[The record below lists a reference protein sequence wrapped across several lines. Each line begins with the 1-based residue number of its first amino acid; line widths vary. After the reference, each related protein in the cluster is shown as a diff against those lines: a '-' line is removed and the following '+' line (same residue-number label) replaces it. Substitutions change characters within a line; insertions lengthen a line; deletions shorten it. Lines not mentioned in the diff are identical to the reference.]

1 MAIEIQPDR
10 PQGAQQPSG
19 GAPGGPRP
27 ARPWWQRPAIHTAI
41 AGAIVGYFIG
51 HWLGNFLSSA
61 YQQNALSDSND
72 VPIVLGYAFGVIGW
86 LAGLGVFNDLVRQML
101 GRPVHGHE
109 EAADASGGLA
119 RYFRYSLD
127 HKVVG
132 IQYLVGMIA
141 YFLTG
146 GLFAMA
152 IRTELLSP
160 TYHIMNANA
169 YVEVVGE
176 HGTMMMM
183 MMTSVIVGPFGNY
196 LVPLMIG
203 SKRVA
208 FPRIEALSFWITPA
222 AYIILLSGL
231 LFGGFPFGW
240 TGYAPLSVESTSGA
254 DAYAFAFGLMGISV
268 ILAGFNLIVT
278 IICHRAPGMR
288 WSRLPMFVWAV
299 LATSFLFVLAAP
311 VLVGGMYM
319 MLTDRTA
326 QTAFFVNTLGGSS
339 YLYQNL
345 FWFFGH
351 PEVYILALP
360 GFGIVCELLPVFCR
374 KPLFGYKT
382 AAAGMIGVT
391 LLSFFVWQHHL
402 FDSGIDPDM
411 RPLFMLT
418 TELISIPTGFI
429 FLVAIGTFWK
439 AKIRFSVPMLFCL
452 AFYFNFLIG
461 GISGVFLSD
470 VPADTTEH
478 GSFFVMAHFH
488 YTIMGGLIFAFM
500 GGLYYWLPKMT
511 GIKLNERLGKIQ
523 FWTMF
528 VFFNS
533 TFLPLFAVGMLG
545 QPRRVFEYARNLET
559 LNDWVSISA
568 FLLGVSI
575 LIFLVNFVWSTVIAR
590 VPETGNPWRSRGLEW
605 QVSSPPPPGNFDTV
619 PVVLSGPYEYGVKN
633 APPVADL
640 RPPLGVLATAVADTT
655 LVRGGDNIP
664 QVETGAG
671 TSGTEG

>member
-1 MAIEIQPDR
+1 MAIEIQPEKAM
-10 PQGAQQPSG
+10 G
-19 GAPGGPRP
+19 PGGSEPGAARP
-27 ARPWWQRPAIHTAI
+27 ARPWWLRPAVHTAI
-41 AGAIVGYFIG
+41 AGAIVGYFLG
-51 HWLGNFLSSA
+51 HLLGNFLSSG

-72 VPIVLGYAFGVIGW
+72 MPIILGYAFGVLGW
-86 LAGLGVFNDLVRQML
+86 LLGLGVFNDLFRQMI
-101 GRPVHGHE
+101 GRPARSHE
-109 EAADASGGLA
+109 GEATSGLA

-132 IQYLVGMIA
+132 LQYLVGMIA

-169 YVEVVGE
+169 YIEVVGE

-203 SKRVA
+203 AKRVA
-208 FPRIEALSFWITPA
+208 FPRLEALSFWLTPA

-231 LFGGFPFGW
+231 LLGGFPFGW
-240 TGYAPLSVESTSGA
+240 TGYAPLSIESTSGA

-288 WSRLPMFVWAV
+288 WSRLPMFVWSI
-299 LATSFLFVLAAP
+299 LATAFLFVLAAP

-319 MLTDRTA
+319 MLTDRTV

-339 YLYQNL
+339 YLYENL

-360 GFGIVCELLPVFCR
+360 GFGIVCELIPVFCR
-374 KPLFGYKT
+374 KPLFGYKI

-439 AKIRFSVPMLFCL
+439 AKIRFSVPMLFAL

-500 GGLYYWLPKMT
+500 GGLYYWLPKMM
-511 GIKLNERLGKIQ
+511 GIKLNETLGKIQ

-533 TFLPLFAVGMLG
+533 TFLPLFAVGMLD

-568 FLLGVSI
+568 FLLGGSI
-575 LIFLVNFVWSTVIAR
+575 LIFLVNFVWSTVIVR
-590 VPETGNPWRSRGLEW
+590 QRETGNPWRSRGLEW
-605 QVSSPPPPGNFDTV
+605 QVPSPPPPGNFDSV
-619 PVVLSGPYEYGVKN
+619 PIVLSGPYEYGVRN

-640 RPPLGVLATAVADTT
+640 HPPLGVLASAVADPAAA
-655 LVRGGDNIP
+655 GGGGTAAE
-664 QVETGAG
+664 VGTGTGAQ
-671 TSGTEG
+671 S

>member
-1 MAIEIQPDR
+1 MAIETQPEK
-10 PQGAQQPSG
+10 AQR
-19 GAPGGPRP
+19 PGGGEPAESLP
-27 ARPWWQRPAIHTAI
+27 VKQWWARPGIHTAI
-41 AGAIVGYFIG
+41 IGAVLGYLLG
-51 HWLGNFLSSA
+51 HWLGNFLA
-61 YQQNALSDSND
+61 TDYQQNAASDTND
-72 VPIVLGYAFGVIGW
+72 VPIVLAYLVGVVGW
-86 LAGLGVFNDLVRQML
+86 LAGLGVFNDILRQMV
-101 GRPVHGHE
+101 GRPARNGE
-109 EAADASGGLA
+109 EAASGLA

-132 IQYLVGMIA
+132 LQYLVGMIT

-160 TYHIMNANA
+160 TYHVFSPNA
-169 YVEVVGE
+169 YLMVVGE

-183 MMTSVIVGPFGNY
+183 MMTSVILGPFGNY

-208 FPRIEALSFWITPA
+208 FPRIEALSFWLTPA
-222 AYIILLSGL
+222 AFLVLLSGVL
-231 LFGGFPFGW
+231 LGGFPTGW
-240 TGYAPLSVESTSGA
+240 TGYATLSIQAGQGM
-254 DAYAFAFGLMGISV
+254 DAYAVAFGLMGISI
-268 ILAGFNLIVT
+268 ILAGFNIIVT
-278 IICHRAPGMR
+278 VINYRAPGMR
-288 WSRLPMFVWAV
+288 WSRLPMFVWSMV
-299 LATSFLFVLAAP
+299 ATSFLMVLAAP

-319 MLTDRTA
+319 MITDRTF
-326 QTAFFVNTLGGSS
+326 QTAFFVDNLGGSS

-360 GFGIVCELLPVFCR
+360 GFGIVSELLPVFCR
-374 KPLFGYKT
+374 KPLFGYRV
-382 AAAGMIGVT
+382 AAAGMVGVT

-402 FDSGIDPDM
+402 FVSGINPDM

-429 FLVAIGTFWK
+429 FLVAMGTMWK
-439 AKIRFSVPMLFCL
+439 AKIRLGVPMLFVL
-452 AFYFNFLIG
+452 GMYFNFLIG
-461 GISGVFLSD
+461 GLTGVFVSD

-500 GGLYYWLPKMT
+500 GGVYYWLPKMM
-511 GIKLNERLGKIQ
+511 GIKLNETLGKIH

-528 VFFNS
+528 LFFNS
-533 TFLPLFAVGMLG
+533 TFLPLFAVGLLG
-545 QPRRVFEYARNLET
+545 QPRRVFEYQRQLTT

-568 FLLGVSI
+568 FLLGGSI
-575 LIFLVNFVWSTVIAR
+575 LIFLINLIWSTVFAR
-590 VPETGNPWRSRGLEW
+590 EREVGNPWRSRGLEW
-605 QVSSPPPPGNFDTV
+605 QVPSPPPPGNFPTV
-619 PVVLSGPYEYGVKN
+619 PVVLSGPYEYGVAD

-640 RPPLGVLATAVADTT
+640 SPPPGVVAGALVGTASA
-655 LVRGGDNIP
+655 
-664 QVETGAG
+664 GAG
-671 TSGTEG
+671 AEVRS

>member
-1 MAIEIQPDR
+1 MAIEIQPEKA
-10 PQGAQQPSG
+10 QGAG
-19 GAPGGPRP
+19 GRDPGSPGRG
-27 ARPWWQRPAIHTAI
+27 RPWWTRPAIHTALL
-41 AGAIVGYFIG
+41 GAVIGYLIG
-51 HWLGNFLSSA
+51 HLLGNGLASSSVA
-61 YQQNALSDSND
+61 NEYPNLVLSDSSD
-72 VPIVLGYAFGVIGW
+72 LPIVLGYLFAVVGW
-86 LAGLGVFNDLVRQML
+86 LAGLGVFNDVLRQIV
-101 GRPVHGHE
+101 GRPVGHADT
-109 EAADASGGLA
+109 EATSGLA

-132 IQYLVGMIA
+132 IQYLVGMII
-141 YFLTG
+141 YFCTA

-152 IRTELLSP
+152 IRAELLSP
-160 TYHIMNANA
+160 TYHIFSSSTYA
-169 YVEVVGE
+169 EIVGE

-183 MMTSVIVGPFGNY
+183 LMTSVILGPFGNF

-203 SKRVA
+203 AKRVA
-208 FPRIEALSFWITPA
+208 FPRIEALSFWLTPCA
-222 AYIILLSGL
+222 FLILFSGL
-231 LFGGFPFGW
+231 LVGGFHFGW
-240 TGYAPLSVESTSGA
+240 TGYAPLSIQDGPGA
-254 DAYAFAFGLMGISV
+254 DSYAIAFGLMGISI
-268 ILAGFNLIVT
+268 ILAGFNIIVT
-278 IICHRAPGMR
+278 VICYRAPGMR
-288 WSRLPMFVWAV
+288 WSRLPMFVWSM
-299 LATSFLFVLAAP
+299 LATSFLMVLAAP

-319 MLTDRTA
+319 IVTDRTV
-326 QTAFFVNTLGGSS
+326 QTAFFADQLGGSS

-360 GFGIVCELLPVFCR
+360 GFGIVSEIIPVFCR

-391 LLSFFVWQHHL
+391 VLSFFVWQHHL
-402 FDSGIDPDM
+402 FVSGINPDM

-429 FLVAIGTFWK
+429 YLVAMGTFWK
-439 AKIRFSVPMLFCL
+439 AKIRFTVPMLFAL
-452 AFYFNFLIG
+452 GMYFNFLIG

-500 GGLYYWLPKMT
+500 AGIYYWLPKMM
-511 GIKLNERLGKIQ
+511 GIKLNQTLGKIH

-533 TFLPLFAVGMLG
+533 TFLPLFAVGLAG

-568 FLLGVSI
+568 FLLGGSI
-575 LIFLVNFVWSTVIAR
+575 LIFVINFVWSTVIVR
-590 VPETGNPWRSRGLEW
+590 EREESNPWQSRGLEW
-605 QVSSPPPPGNFDTV
+605 QVPSPPPPGNFARV
-619 PVVLSGPYEYGVKN
+619 PVVLSGPYEYGTPG

-640 RPPLGVLATAVADTT
+640 NPPAGVVSAAFA
-655 LVRGGDNIP
+655 
-664 QVETGAG
+664 GAQ
-671 TSGTEG
+671 TEGAEA

>member
-1 MAIEIQPDR
+1 MAIETQPERAHD
-10 PQGAQQPSG
+10 AG
-19 GAPGGPRP
+19 GSAPGSRRQ
-27 ARPWWQRPAIHTAI
+27 RPWWMRPAIHTAI
-41 AGAIVGYFIG
+41 VGAVIGYLIG
-51 HWLGNFLSSA
+51 HLLGNVLASSNVA
-61 YQQNALSDSND
+61 TEYPNIALSDSSD
-72 VPIVLGYAFGVIGW
+72 WPIVLGYAFAIVGW
-86 LAGLGVFNDLVRQML
+86 VAGLGVFNDLIRQMV
-101 GRPVHGHE
+101 GRPVPILAEEE
-109 EAADASGGLA
+109 EAANGGIA
-119 RYFRYSLD
+119 KYFRFTLD

-132 IQYLVGMIA
+132 IQYLVGMII
-141 YFLTG
+141 YFCTA

-160 TYHIMNANA
+160 TQHVFTSQA
-169 YVEVVGE
+169 YVEIVGE

-183 MMTSVIVGPFGNY
+183 LMTSVILGPFGNY

-208 FPRIEALSFWITPA
+208 FPRIEALSFWLTPMA
-222 AYIILLSGL
+222 FLILLSGL
-231 LFGGFPFGW
+231 MFGGFPFGW
-240 TGYAPLSVESTSGA
+240 TGYAPLSIESTVGA
-254 DAYAFAFGLMGISV
+254 DSYAMAFGLMGISI
-268 ILAGFNLIVT
+268 ILAGFNIIVT
-278 IICHRAPGMR
+278 VICYRAPGMR
-288 WSRLPMFVWAV
+288 WSRIPIFVWSMV
-299 LATSFLFVLAAP
+299 ATSFLMVLAAP

-319 MLTDRTA
+319 MITDRTA
-326 QTAFFVNTLGGSS
+326 QTAFFIDTLGGSS

-360 GFGIVCELLPVFCR
+360 GFGVVLEILPVFCR
-374 KPLFGYKT
+374 KPLFGYKV

-411 RPLFMLT
+411 RPVFMLT

-429 FLVAIGTFWK
+429 FLVAMGTFWK
-439 AKIRFSVPMLFCL
+439 AKIHFDVPMLFAL
-452 AFYFNFLIG
+452 GFFFNFLIG

-478 GSFFVMAHFH
+478 GTFFVMAHFH

-500 GGLYYWLPKMT
+500 AACYYWLPKMM
-511 GIKLNERLGKIQ
+511 GIRLNQRLGKIH

-533 TFLPLFAVGMLG
+533 TFLPLFAVGMDG

-559 LNDWVSISA
+559 LNDWVSISS
-568 FLLGVSI
+568 FLLGGSI
-575 LIFLVNFVWSTVIAR
+575 LIFVINFVWSTVIVR
-590 VPETGNPWRSRGLEW
+590 VPEVGNPWNSRGLEW
-605 QVSSPPPPGNFDTV
+605 QVSSPPPPGNFAHV
-619 PVVLSGPYEYGVKN
+619 PVVLSGPYEYGTPG

-640 RPPLGVLATAVADTT
+640 NPPTGVVSAAYAGADSA
-655 LVRGGDNIP
+655 RA
-664 QVETGAG
+664 EA
-671 TSGTEG
+671 